1 VTYPPGWRSVA
12 DPSAAVDLMRQ
23 HPFAHL
29 VTSHAGL
36 NSTRIPFVADMES
49 GRVVRL
55 RAHLNAQ
62 NPQVTGLDGHEGLV
76 VFAGYASYVS
86 PNWRTDLGR
95 AGTYDYEE
103 VKVRGTVRVVSDI
116 DYFRRLI
123 DDLASMIEPQYAEV
137 GNYPVWQTSMSP
149 PGYIERLFPAIT
161 AFEMMVQSVEMIS
174 KLHQPFSEADRR
186 SIADHLAR
194 SNREDARVIAAK
206 IRSEIGD

>member
-1 VTYPPGWRSVA
+1 MSYPPGWRRL
-12 DPSAAVDLMRQ
+12 AAPAAAADLMRQ

-36 NSTRIPFVADMES
+36 QSTRIPFVADMEN
-49 GRVVRL
+49 GEPIRL

-62 NPQVTGLDGHEGLV
+62 NPQAGGLDGQDALIT
-76 VFAGYASYVS
+76 FAGCATYVS

-103 VKVRGTVRVVSDI
+103 VKVRGVVRIVDDI
-116 DYFRRLI
+116 DFFRRLI
-123 DDLASMIEPQYAEV
+123 DDLAAMIEPQYAEV
-137 GNYPVWQTSMSP
+137 GDYPIWQTSMSP

-161 AFEMMVQSVEMIS
+161 AFEVKIQSVEMIS

-186 SIADHLAR
+186 SVADHLSR
-194 SNREDARVIAAK
+194 SHREDARVIAAK
-206 IRSEIGD
+206 IRKQIDH

>member
-1 VTYPPGWRSVA
+1 MTYPPGWRSVA